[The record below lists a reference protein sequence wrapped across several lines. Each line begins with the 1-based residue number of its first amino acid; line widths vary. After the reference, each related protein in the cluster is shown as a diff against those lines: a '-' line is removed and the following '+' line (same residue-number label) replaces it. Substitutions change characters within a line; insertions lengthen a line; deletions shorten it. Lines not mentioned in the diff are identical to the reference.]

1 MTKRTPTQIDEKV
14 GLKLKKLRLN
24 AGLSRR
30 ELGESVNLS
39 GQQIEKYENATNR
52 INLAILDKVSK
63 IFQVPL
69 SYFFDNF
76 EGEPNEQ
83 LDALDRPDVRR
94 LIKSYWVIRGTPR
107 GDAALNVMTAL
118 SDEAEALKGTDG

>member
-39 GQQIEKYENATNR
+39 GQQIEKYENAINR

-94 LIKSYWVIRGTPR
+94 LIKSYWIIRGTPR

-118 SDEAEALKGTDG
+118 SDEAEALKGTDS